1 MEQKFFLQFLDNLNS
16 DQILNFLIEE
26 RLIYDSMDCLHC
38 NQGMILTEFNKSIL
52 GLNWRCC
59 NSNCDH
65 FQTTLSIIHC
75 SFFQNSPIDIVK
87 YLKVILLN

>member
-38 NQGMILTEFNKSIL
+38 NQDMILTKFNKAIL
-52 GLNWRCC
+52 G
-59 NSNCDH
+59 
-65 FQTTLSIIHC
+65 
-75 SFFQNSPIDIVK
+75 
-87 YLKVILLN
+87 